1 MISGNKNGSKTKPTA
16 FLLTE
21 TYRIHKKMGKRCK
34 ITRKA
39 IFPSSD
45 LDHCLQMELVHNI
58 VKVSAIYSSELSSAL
73 S

>member
-1 MISGNKNGSKTKPTA
+1 
-16 FLLTE
+16 
-21 TYRIHKKMGKRCK
+21 MGKQCK

-45 LDHCLQMELVHNI
+45 LDHWLQMELVHNI
-58 VKVSAIYSSELSSAL
+58 VKASAIYSSELSSAL